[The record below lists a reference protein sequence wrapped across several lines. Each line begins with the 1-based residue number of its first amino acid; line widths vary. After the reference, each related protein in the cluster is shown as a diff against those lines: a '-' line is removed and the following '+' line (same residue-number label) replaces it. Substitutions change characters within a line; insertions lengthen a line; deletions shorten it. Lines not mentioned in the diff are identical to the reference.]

1 MYTRCIL
8 RTNCIPIFIPLNIT
22 ARPFCFFRE
31 AEMCLPRDFREIFEA
46 SHLRHIFDFARFAVA
61 ALLTDRRQLV
71 DVEITFERFNLETI
85 GGGGT

>member
-1 MYTRCIL
+1 
-8 RTNCIPIFIPLNIT
+8 
-22 ARPFCFFRE
+22 
-31 AEMCLPRDFREIFEA
+31 MCPPRDFREIFEA
-46 SHLRHIFDFARFAVA
+46 SHLRHIFDFARFAVV